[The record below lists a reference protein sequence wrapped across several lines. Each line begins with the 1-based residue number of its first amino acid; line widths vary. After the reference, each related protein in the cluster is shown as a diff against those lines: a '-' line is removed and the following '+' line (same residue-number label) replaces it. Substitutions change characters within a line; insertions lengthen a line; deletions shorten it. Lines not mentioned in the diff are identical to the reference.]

1 MEGDVNGGIASP
13 GAAVMKRGQVV
24 ALGQHG
30 EPKENDFYFPSCKT
44 VYLEWMEILCCV
56 LRVL

>member
-30 EPKENDFYFPSCKT
+30 EPKKMTFISEVVKLCTWNGWKYFA
-44 VYLEWMEILCCV
+44 VY
-56 LRVL
+56 